1 MRAFCT
7 VPKYIISVYEL
18 GDGINL
24 GDQNWIQEYIFV
36 TLNSTPH
43 VADLIKPKLENV
55 ICYNIISVIET
66 TKLNS
71 KLFK

>member
-1 MRAFCT
+1 M
-7 VPKYIISVYEL
+7 PKYIISVYEL
-18 GDGINL
+18 DDGINL
-24 GDQNWIQEYIFV
+24 GDQNWIPELIFV
-36 TLNSTPH
+36 TINSTPH

-55 ICYNIISVIET
+55 IYFNIISIIET